1 MSSYL
6 LSGEFVALI
15 RRVCRDYVADVR
27 NSVGGRTRGIIG
39 QRNRQAYLLED
50 LFAAEDTLADPSTA
64 RARLLRKN
72 SAGNLELTNTE
83 VTVYNRFQNISID
96 ADTFIKV
103 EWIDGEWQPYAS
115 DCAPDSQSISSAGS
129 DPSVASEPSLFP
141 PGPGGG
147 L

>member
-1 MSSYL
+1 MSGYL
-6 LSGEFVALI
+6 LGTDALALI
-15 RRVCRDYVADVR
+15 RRVCKDYLAEAK
-27 NSVGGRTRGIIG
+27 NSVTGRTRGIIG

-72 SAGNLELTNTE
+72 AAGNLELTNTE

-96 ADTFIKV
+96 ADTYIKV
-103 EWIDGEWQPYAS
+103 EWIDGEWQPYGA

-129 DPSVASEPSLFP
+129 DPAIASDPSLFP

>member
-1 MSSYL
+1 
-6 LSGEFVALI
+6 V
-15 RRVCRDYVADVR
+15 
-27 NSVGGRTRGIIG
+27 IG

-50 LFAAEDTLADPSTA
+50 LYAAEDTLADPSTA

-72 SAGNLELTNTE
+72 AAGNLELTNTE

-96 ADTFIKV
+96 ADTYIKI

-129 DPSVASEPSLFP
+129 DPSIPPESESV
-141 PGPGGG
+141 GTGTGSI
-147 L
+147 

>member
-1 MSSYL
+1 MSGYL
-6 LSGEFVALI
+6 LGTDALALI
-15 RRVCRDYVADVR
+15 RRVCKDYLAEAK
-27 NSVGGRTRGIIG
+27 NSVTGRTRGIIG

-50 LFAAEDTLADPSTA
+50 LFAAEDTLTDPSFA

-72 SAGNLELTNTE
+72 AAGNLELTNTE
-83 VTVYNRFQNISID
+83 VTVVNRNENISID
-96 ADTFIKV
+96 ADTYVKV
-103 EWIDGEWQPYAS
+103 EWIDGEWQPYSA

-129 DPSVASEPSLFP
+129 DPAIASDPSLFP

>member
-1 MSSYL
+1 MSGYL
-6 LSGEFVALI
+6 LGAAALQTI
-15 RRVCRDYVADVR
+15 RRVCRDYLAEAK
-27 NSVGGRTRGIIG
+27 NTMAGRRPGPMS
-39 QRNRQAYLLED
+39 QRNRQCYLLED

-72 SAGNLELTNTE
+72 PSGNLELTNVE
-83 VTVYNRFQNISID
+83 VTVVNRFKNISID
-96 ADTFIKV
+96 ADTYIKI

-129 DPSVASEPSLFP
+129 DPEIPSEPSVG
-141 PGPGGG
+141 GP